1 MYTAVT
7 IFLDSIAINLY
18 SGKASDFEEFH
29 LLVTWE
35 RGDNNLKKNDINE
48 YKMYQAFSQ

>member
-7 IFLDSIAINLY
+7 IVLGSIAINLY
-18 SGKASDFEEFH
+18 SFKASDFEEFH

-35 RGDNNLKKNDINE
+35 RGDNNKKKKILMNTR
-48 YKMYQAFSQ
+48 